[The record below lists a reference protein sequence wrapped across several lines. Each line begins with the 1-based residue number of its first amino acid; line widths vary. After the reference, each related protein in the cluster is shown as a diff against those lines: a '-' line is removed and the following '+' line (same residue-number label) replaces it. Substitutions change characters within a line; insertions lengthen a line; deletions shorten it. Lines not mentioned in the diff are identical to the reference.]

1 MNRKKAM
8 NHSAIQRIED
18 GQTDEQV
25 RRVYELL
32 KDQPKVRW
40 KESYCSVLGI
50 KQTVER

>member
-1 MNRKKAM
+1 MSTTTISGTREWS
-8 NHSAIQRIED
+8 SA
-18 GQTDEQV
+18 
-25 RRVYELL
+25 VYESL